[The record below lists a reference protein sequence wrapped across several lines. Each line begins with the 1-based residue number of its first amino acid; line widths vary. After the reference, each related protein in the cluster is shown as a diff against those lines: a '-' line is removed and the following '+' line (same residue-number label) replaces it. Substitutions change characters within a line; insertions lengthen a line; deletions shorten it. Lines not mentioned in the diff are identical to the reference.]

1 MGESLGD
8 TLKILELMKW
18 STPKELEELIKSFD
32 PEKIDLT
39 ISYQNNL
46 ESNPGFFKYSV
57 VFKSLNNFLID
68 IAYMCNSCQDIN
80 IGPPR
85 LEIENIDDRQILN
98 YFCKTCNDS
107 IYKVSMEIGKKFIP
121 F

>member
-1 MGESLGD
+1 
-8 TLKILELMKW
+8 
-18 STPKELEELIKSFD
+18 
-32 PEKIDLT
+32 
-39 ISYQNNL
+39 
-46 ESNPGFFKYSV
+46 
-57 VFKSLNNFLID
+57 
-68 IAYMCNSCQDIN
+68 MCNSCQDIN

>member
-1 MGESLGD
+1 MEESLGD
-8 TLKILELMKW
+8 TLKILELIKW
-18 STPKELEELIKSFD
+18 STPKELEELIESID
-32 PEKIDLT
+32 PEKINLRV
-39 ISYQNNL
+39 SYQSNL
-46 ESNPGFFKYSV
+46 ESNLGFFKYSV

-68 IAYMCNSCQDIN
+68 IAYICNFCQDVN

-85 LEIENIDDRQILN
+85 LEVENINNKQILN
-98 YFCKTCNDS
+98 YFCKTCNEN